1 LRNNTLKISLIEGL
15 FQIRSN
21 IWTLTSPK
29 VIRKAPLLFVMAA
42 LSWLVPLA
50 TIYPPTA
57 LTIQSELHT
66 TFTNVNASTMNST
79 LAFELEATP
88 KANSLALF
96 QEGGTRSN
104 RGNVSG
110 DEILYKYVK
119 SSYTP
124 NYSADRGS
132 GPDVPIISLAKLVL
146 SGAQIISIAPLKERI
161 RRML

>member
-1 LRNNTLKISLIEGL
+1 LRKNSLKISLIEDL

-21 IWTLTSPK
+21 IWTLASPK

-79 LAFELEATP
+79 LAFELEATLAFELEATP

-96 QEGGTRSN
+96 QKGATRSN
-104 RGNVSG
+104 RGNVS
-110 DEILYKYVK
+110 ENRILYKYVNT
-119 SSYTP
+119 SYTP
-124 NYSADRGS
+124 NHFADREVD
-132 GPDVPIISLAKLVL
+132 PTFL
-146 SGAQIISIAPLKERI
+146 
-161 RRML
+161 